1 MLHELIW
8 QKEKI
13 CQTVGLLAETG
24 EVYGGHGIMVGARSR
39 RAPTGHLIRFR
50 EIHFSLGRLAADDAG
65 SFFGGLVERD
75 VAGGGFGIFLDLG
88 FTLA

>member
-1 MLHELIW
+1 MLHELIR
-8 QKEKI
+8 QKEKV

-24 EVYGGHGIMVGARSR
+24 EVYGGHGKLCRGGVTPPLLI
-39 RAPTGHLIRFR
+39 LIRFR

-65 SFFGGLVERD
+65 SFFVRLIEGD
-75 VAGGGFGIFLDLG
+75 VAGGGFGVFLDLG